1 MHATE
6 QDSKQMI
13 RNNINSFP
21 RDPSSYCRR
30 ISQKEYL
37 SNESAL
43 TEMYYLYVN
52 LYYKKH
58 YAYEMTLA
66 TNF

>member
-13 RNNINSFP
+13 RDNINSFP
-21 RDPSSYCRR
+21 REPSRYCRR
-30 ISQKEYL
+30 ISQEEYL

-52 LYYKKH
+52 LCPKKH

-66 TNF
+66 TNV